1 MKVPASVGV
10 PETTPFAAS
19 VRPAGSAPIAVH
31 DTAPVPPVVNRP
43 DKPQPPVVNRPERP
57 QPVPPVVRDGDRPG
71 RDKGDGPKKDQDE
84 AKDKDKDKDDKKGPD
99 WKGKGDRDPKRK

>member
-31 DTAPVPPVVNRP
+31 DTAPVPPVAVI
-43 DKPQPPVVNRPERP
+43 VV
-57 QPVPPVVRDGDRPG
+57 VYAVL
-71 RDKGDGPKKDQDE
+71 
-84 AKDKDKDKDDKKGPD
+84 
-99 WKGKGDRDPKRK
+99 